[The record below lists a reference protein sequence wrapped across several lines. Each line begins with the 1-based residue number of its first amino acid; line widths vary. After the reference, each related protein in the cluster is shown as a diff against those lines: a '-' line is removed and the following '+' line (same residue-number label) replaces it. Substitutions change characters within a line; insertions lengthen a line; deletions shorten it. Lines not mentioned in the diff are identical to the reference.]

1 MPDFTIPSSVFTG
14 GDADSYDLPN
24 YVDELFMLMPQQTPL
39 LNAIGGENG
48 GRSVQA
54 RDFTWQ
60 VIDGE
65 AASATAQRVENATV
79 TGDLVQRQPVSN
91 VVEIHQ
97 EAVEFGYTAQ
107 SIENQVGPLAPE
119 VTYGTVLGDNPVSDP
134 MQLQINL
141 KIGKIKRDLET
152 TFINGTYNNAGTGTA
167 RRTRG
172 LLQAI
177 DTHAINYTSGAGGKG
192 TAYTTLR
199 SVIDD
204 LLVDMASPTNEA
216 ETSPFIMPVFLV
228 NPRTRVKISSEYTN
242 SGALAPRDR
251 TIGGVAIDTIVT
263 DFGTFGL
270 MSDRYIAATEMM
282 VLDLSVIR
290 PAFLPIKN
298 HGHFF
303 VEPLG
308 KTGATDAVQIYGEI
322 GLEYGPET
330 YHGKV
335 TAITYS

>member
-1 MPDFTIPSSVFTG
+1 MVDFAIPSTLFTG
-14 GDADSYDLPN
+14 GDATSYDLPN
-24 YVDELFMLMPQQTPL
+24 YVDELFMLMPQLTPVL
-39 LNAIGGENG
+39 SAIGGENG
-48 GRSVQA
+48 GRSVQS

-65 AASATAQRVENATV
+65 PASSTNQRLENATV
-79 TGDLVQRQPVSN
+79 TGDLVQRQSVSN

-97 EAVEFGYTAQ
+97 EAVEMGYTAQ
-107 SIENQVGPLAPE
+107 SVENQVGPLAPE
-119 VTYGTVLGDNPVSDP
+119 TTYGVVLGDNPVSDP

-152 TFINGTYNNAGTGTA
+152 TFINGTYNNAGVGTA

-172 LLQAI
+172 LLEAVVE
-177 DTHAINYTSGAGGKG
+177 HAINYTTGAGGKG
-192 TAYTTLR
+192 TAYTTIR

-204 LLVDMASPTNEA
+204 ILIEMAAPADEA
-216 ETSPFIMPVFLV
+216 ATAPFIMPVFVV
-228 NPRTRVKISSEYTN
+228 NPHTRTVISSEYTN

-270 MSDRYIAATEMM
+270 MSDRYIAKTNML
-282 VLDLSVIR
+282 VLDLSVLR
-290 PAFLPIKN
+290 PVLLPIKN

-308 KTGATDAVQIYGEI
+308 KTGATDAIQIYGEI

-335 TAITYS
+335 TAITL

>member
-1 MPDFTIPSSVFTG
+1 MVDFAIPSTLFTG

-24 YVDELFMLMPQQTPL
+24 YVDELFMLMPQVTPL
-39 LNAIGGENG
+39 LSAIGGENG
-48 GRSVQA
+48 GRSIQS

-65 AASATAQRVENATV
+65 PASATAQRLENASV
-79 TGDLVQRQPVSN
+79 TGSLVQRQPVSN

-107 SIENQVGPLAPE
+107 SVENQLGPLAPE
-119 VTYGTVLGDNPVSDP
+119 TTYGVVQGNQPVSDP

-152 TFINGTYNNAGTGTA
+152 TFINGTYNNAGGATA

-172 LLQAI
+172 LLEA
-177 DTHAINYTSGAGGKG
+177 TVEHAINYTTGAGGKG
-192 TAYTTLR
+192 SAYTTLR
-199 SVIDD
+199 SVVDD
-204 LLVDMASPTNEA
+204 ILIEMASPTDEA
-216 ETSPFIMPVFLV
+216 ATAPFIMPVIMC
-228 NPRTRVKISSEYTN
+228 NPHTRTVFSSEYTN

-270 MSDRYIAATEMM
+270 MSNRYIAKTELL
-282 VLDLSVIR
+282 VLDLAVIR
-290 PAFLPIKN
+290 PVLLPIKN

-335 TAITYS
+335 TAITL

>member
-1 MPDFTIPSSVFTG
+1 MADFTIPSTVFSG

-48 GRSVQA
+48 GRSVQS

-65 AASATAQRVENATV
+65 AASATNQRVENASV
-79 TGDLVQRQPVSN
+79 VGDLVQRQPVSN

-107 SIENQVGPLAPE
+107 SIENQVGPSAPE
-119 VTYGTVLGDNPVSDP
+119 TTYGVVLGDNPVSDP

-152 TFINGTYNNAGTGTA
+152 TFINGTYNNGGTGTA

-172 LLQAI
+172 LLEAV
-177 DTHAINYTSGAGGKG
+177 DTHEITYTASGYSSLR
-192 TAYTTLR
+192 TA
-199 SVIDD
+199 IDD
-204 LLVDMASPTNEA
+204 LLIEMVAPTNEA
-216 ETSPFIMPVFLV
+216 DTSQMMDMVFLV
-228 NPRTRVKISSEYTN
+228 NPATRSAISSEYTN
-242 SGALAPRDR
+242 TNALAPRDR
-251 TIGGVAIDTIVT
+251 FIGGVAIDTIVT
-263 DFGTFGL
+263 DHGTFGI
-270 MSDRYIAATEMM
+270 MSDRYIAATNLML
-282 VLDLSVIR
+282 LDLSVIR
-290 PAFLPIKN
+290 PVLLPIKG

-303 VEPLG
+303 AEPLG

-330 YHGKV
+330 YHGKI
-335 TAITYS
+335 TAITY